1 MQLTADATDGVAGI
15 PVVTGVVI
23 TAGKARKG
31 KSKERR
37 RKKKEVT
44 KRKAKDKREVAAV
57 HFGHVVVTTMVHLD
71 DTCPKMVY
79 NLIITCKGRWVSH
92 MNYRALLL
100 TVEDVPFTA
109 AITNHHV
116 VIMKALDMVIPH
128 TSEGVVLHEARLD
141 ADGEVPVAVEDI
153 EERTT
158 RTRQRTKTLVQ
169 RTPPDRMREKAV
181 VMLQRLSLP
190 LALQTNQTRAAA

>member
-1 MQLTADATDGVAGI
+1 MWIMFAGVLLTFCFLYSI
-15 PVVTGVVI
+15 FY
-23 TAGKARKG
+23 
-31 KSKERR
+31 S
-37 RKKKEVT
+37 
-44 KRKAKDKREVAAV
+44 
-57 HFGHVVVTTMVHLD
+57 
-71 DTCPKMVY
+71 
-79 NLIITCKGRWVSH
+79 SH

-158 RTRQRTKTLVQ
+158 RFVMSDIFYLFLVSN
-169 RTPPDRMREKAV
+169 
-181 VMLQRLSLP
+181 LCIL
-190 LALQTNQTRAAA
+190 